1 MALITTIG
9 APDSDS
15 MVTVAEADAYI
26 AENFADSDIAVWDDF
41 ALLKKEQVLR
51 IGAEIM
57 GYLPFRGHRVYINQA
72 MVFPRTTATG
82 IPQVVKNAQI
92 ELTMNVVI
100 RAALTQPAITS
111 GAESAS
117 KISQVSLA
125 GIISVS
131 FEEEGDTSGSLLDQL
146 VRNINL
152 STFAGLRRYL
162 TSIRGGVIGGSSRYQ
177 PIPFV
182 AV

>member
-1 MALITTIG
+1 
-9 APDSDS
+9 
-15 MVTVAEADAYI
+15 MVTVAEADIYI
-26 AENFADSDIAVWDDF
+26 SENFSDADIAVWDDF
-41 ALLKKEQVLR
+41 VLAKKEQVLR
-51 IGAEIM
+51 LGAEIM
-57 GYLPFRGHRVYINQA
+57 GYLPFRGHRVYLAQA
-72 MVFPRTTATG
+72 MVFPRTVATG

-100 RAALTQPAITS
+100 RANLTQPSISS

-131 FEEEGDTSGSLLDQL
+131 FDEEGDTSGSLLDQL

-152 STFAGLRRYL
+152 STFAGLRKYL
-162 TSIRGGVIGGSSRYQ
+162 TSVRGGVIGSVSRYQ
-177 PIPFV
+177 PVPFV